1 MKNRGN
7 IIIIEGPQGVG
18 KSTMANFLRDNLASS
33 NLYRLTGIKDKTKT
47 GYDKNKRMYLNLL
60 NYMEELE
67 DTELNLIFDR
77 TFFTE
82 QVYCLLGFKEYRFD
96 DVYERL
102 VQKLNALDFNIYYV
116 VLYLNDTSIYE
127 KRLKRQHHQ
136 YQAFSIESSV
146 NQQNTYLKLADN
158 LNAANINVLKIATD
172 NYEKAY
178 NELINSIPI
187 LKDSNIIYKEEE
199 KWKIKQSV

>member
-82 QVYCLLGFKEYRFD
+82 QVYCILGFKEYKFD

-116 VLYLNDTSIYE
+116 VLYLEDTSIYE

-158 LNAANINVLKIATD
+158 LKAANINILKIATD

-199 KWKIKQSV
+199 K

>member
-33 NLYRLTGIKDKTKT
+33 NLYRLTGIKDKAKT

-82 QVYCLLGFKEYRFD
+82 QVYCLLGFKEYKFD

-136 YQAFSIESSV
+136 YQAFSIESSI

-158 LNAANINVLKIATD
+158 LKEANINVLKIATD

-199 KWKIKQSV
+199 K

>member
-82 QVYCLLGFKEYRFD
+82 QVYCLLGFKEYKFD

-158 LNAANINVLKIATD
+158 LKAANINILKIATD

>member
-33 NLYRLTGIKDKTKT
+33 NLYRLTGIKDKAKT

-199 KWKIKQSV
+199 K

>member
-82 QVYCLLGFKEYRFD
+82 QVYCLLGFKEYKFD

-158 LNAANINVLKIATD
+158 LKEENINVLKIATD

-187 LKDSNIIYKEEE
+187 LKNSNIIYKEEE
-199 KWKIKQSV
+199 K

>member
-82 QVYCLLGFKEYRFD
+82 QVYCILGFKDYKFD

-116 VLYLNDTSIYE
+116 VLYLEDTNIYE
-127 KRLKRQHHQ
+127 RRLKRQHHQ

-158 LNAANINVLKIATD
+158 LKAANINILKIATD

>member
-82 QVYCLLGFKEYRFD
+82 QVYCLLGFKEYKFD

-158 LNAANINVLKIATD
+158 LKEENINVLKIATD

>member
-82 QVYCLLGFKEYRFD
+82 QVYCLLGFKEYKFD

-102 VQKLNALDFNIYYV
+102 VQILNALDFNIYYV

-158 LNAANINVLKIATD
+158 LKEANINVLKIATD

-187 LKDSNIIYKEEE
+187 LKNSNIIYKEEE
-199 KWKIKQSV
+199 K

>member
-47 GYDKNKRMYLNLL
+47 GYNKNKRMYLNLL

-82 QVYCLLGFKEYRFD
+82 QVYCLLGFKEYKFD

>member
-82 QVYCLLGFKEYRFD
+82 QVYCLLGFKEYKFD

-158 LNAANINVLKIATD
+158 LNAANINILKIATD

-199 KWKIKQSV
+199 K

>member
-1 MKNRGN
+1 
-7 IIIIEGPQGVG
+7 
-18 KSTMANFLRDNLASS
+18 MANFLRDNLASS

-82 QVYCLLGFKEYRFD
+82 QVYCLLGFKEYKFD

-136 YQAFSIESSV
+136 YQAFSIESSI

-158 LNAANINVLKIATD
+158 LKEANINVLKIATD

>member
-82 QVYCLLGFKEYRFD
+82 QVYCLLGFKEYKFD

-158 LNAANINVLKIATD
+158 LNAANINILKIATD

>member
-82 QVYCLLGFKEYRFD
+82 QVYCLLGFKEYKFD

-116 VLYLNDTSIYE
+116 VLYLEDTNIYE
-127 KRLKRQHHQ
+127 RRLKRQHHQ

-158 LNAANINVLKIATD
+158 LKEANINVLKIATD